1 MSQTRKN
8 NYVKGW
14 KNEKPSVHQR
24 TIMKKRCGKK
34 CFLGSKKSFPICKQ
48 NTCKISSHGVYA
60 AYMRSRQFRNKG
72 SKYRSISSKAKKMLI
87 EMGVKR

>member
-1 MSQTRKN
+1 MSQTKKN

-14 KNEKPSVHQR
+14 KNEKPSVHER

-34 CFLGSKKSFPICKQ
+34 CFLGSKKSFPICKKH
-48 NTCKISSHGVYA
+48 TCKISSKGIYA
-60 AYMRSRQFRNKG
+60 AYMRSRQFRAKG
-72 SKYRSISSKAKKMLI
+72 SKYRSISSKSKKMLI